1 MTTRQALL
9 DAASD
14 LVRSRGYAGFSYA
27 DLSDRVG
34 IRKASI
40 HHHFPTKDDLGV
52 ALVEQYCERFAGA
65 LREIDGRGASA
76 ADRLE
81 AYVGLYRHSLHQEL
95 GCLCGMM
102 ASDIAIVSPQVA
114 AGVRRFMHMNHD
126 WLEATIID
134 GLRCGEIPVG
144 LPPRDT
150 ALAVLASSQGSLLV
164 ARALGDTSSF
174 DQATGSLLDTLR
186 MA

>member
-40 HHHFPTKDDLGV
+40 HHHFPTKDDLGL
-52 ALVEQYCERFAGA
+52 ALVEQYCELFAGA
-65 LREIDGRGASA
+65 LLEIDGRGASA
-76 ADRLE
+76 TDRLE
-81 AYVGLYRHSLHQEL
+81 AYVGLYRQSLQQEL

-102 ASDIAIVSPQVA
+102 ASDIGLVSPQVA
-114 AGVRRFMHMNHD
+114 AGVRRFMRLNRD
-126 WLEATIID
+126 WLERTIAE
-134 GLRCGEIPVG
+134 GLQRGEIPAG
-144 LPPRDT
+144 PSPHAM
-150 ALAVLASSQGSLLV
+150 ALALLASCQGSLLV
-164 ARALGDTSSF
+164 ARALGDIAVF

-186 MA
+186 KA